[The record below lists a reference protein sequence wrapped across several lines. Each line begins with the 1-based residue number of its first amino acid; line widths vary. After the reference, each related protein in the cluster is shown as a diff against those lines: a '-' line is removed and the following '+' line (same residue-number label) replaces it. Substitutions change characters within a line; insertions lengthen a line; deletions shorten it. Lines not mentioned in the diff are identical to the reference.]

1 MKDGVVI
8 DLWKGCKIKDGG
20 IPKAGKPITISGIRS
35 ATQARRALD
44 FLTADH
50 FASLQAFRDAGAD
63 ETLIDEILKET
74 REKLDALMDD
84 VFGVGA
90 SGGRGN

>member
-20 IPKAGKPITISGIRS
+20 LPKPGKPITISGIRS
-35 ATQARRALD
+35 AAQARRALD

-50 FASLQAFRDAGAD
+50 FACLQAFRDAGAD
-63 ETLIDEILKET
+63 ETFIDELLQET
-74 REKLDALMDD
+74 REKLDGLMDEA
-84 VFGVGA
+84 FGVGA
-90 SGGRGN
+90 STGRGN